1 MLDYKSTFGPAP
13 HELGSLVMKLFVL
26 VTVLLIISACFL
38 ADALR
43 RLKKQFSL
51 DKRLVVNQKTMCLH
65 VTALFIHTFF
75 IVVAQY
81 ITIYAF
87 MNPAPI
93 NKNILNISR
102 ICLFGSQSISQ
113 AIVIYLFVQFSKPVS
128 LTKDVESDDSDSDE
142 YELDERR
149 DPNID
154 MMYYVKQM
162 PNVKMQR
169 MKDVDYEI
177 DKNKGALDYLFDET
191 EHMDGSFVSA
201 GRNFIDEDTKIDK
214 FTTNLQKKWGE

>member
-149 DPNID
+149 QGID
-154 MMYYVKQM
+154 GRLVRQGH
-162 PNVKMQR
+162 VDQR
-169 MKDVDYEI
+169 VGDMLGDV
-177 DKNKGALDYLFDET
+177 GAHAVGHGVAEGEGGDASGE
-191 EHMDGSFVSA
+191 SA
-201 GRNFIDEDTKIDK
+201 GEAGRLRRVFSHGSIHWRPPR
-214 FTTNLQKKWGE
+214 LGE